1 MNRLLRRLAAILATA
16 LALPASASTLTPHYT
31 DLWYLPSESG
41 WGVNIIQQYDTM
53 FVTLFVYGN
62 DNQPHWY
69 VASSVRTVG
78 ASKTQFTG
86 QLYTTVGNAPTVP
99 WSPSAHSFTAVGTIS
114 FNFNTVTSG
123 TMTYTLNGVTV
134 TKTIQR
140 QTWAGNILTGNYL
153 GGLTAQ
159 GSNCQ
164 NGVSN
169 GPILIFNELT
179 INHSNFFLPTFR
191 VDFTAGNG
199 TDAICTFSGPYSQ
212 EGRLGSIVNGTWSC
226 QIPNVNNPPT
236 GTFSLTQIE
245 ATMNGVTGKFTG
257 QDQNCTYNGF
267 FGGVKDVL

>member
-1 MNRLLRRLAAILATA
+1 MNRLLRRILAIAATA

-114 FNFNTVTSG
+114 FDFTTVTSG
-123 TMTYTLNGVTV
+123 TMTYTLNGATV

-140 QTWAGNILTGNYL
+140 QTWAGNILTGNYI

-159 GSNCQ
+159 GSNCR
-164 NGVSN
+164 NGVNN
-169 GPILIFNELT
+169 GPILINGEVT
-179 INHSNFFLPTFR
+179 INHANFFLPTITVVFPIGGSG
-191 VDFTAGNG
+191 V
-199 TDAICTFSGPYSQ
+199 CTFTGPYSQ
-212 EGRLGSIVNGTWSC
+212 EGRLGAITNGTWSC
-226 QIPNVNNPPT
+226 QIPNVTNPPT
-236 GTFSLTQIE
+236 GVFTLTQVE
-245 ATMNGVTGKFTG
+245 ATQNGVSGKFTG
-257 QDQNCTYNGF
+257 QDQNCDYSGF
-267 FGGVKDVL
+267 LGGIKDVL